1 MSTQHTP
8 RSPHPGLPRRRL
20 PGLMMAG
27 SAAVASTTGT
37 LAHADPGSR
46 PYRIRNPRFEDGLD
60 GWEVAGPP
68 GAAEVDDD
76 APLLRCSSSGGV
88 RVVVSQK
95 LQVRRPGWRTL
106 RARVRADGAV
116 PASSIALVARGVDQ
130 QVVLPVTGEHGA
142 SVEIAVSARLPAG
155 ELRIELRTESAEE
168 AWAEFTE
175 LRLEHDPTL
184 REVRGVDL
192 SGVPKNEECGAV
204 YLTADGTAPVDPVQ
218 VFADHGAT
226 TGRLRVWV
234 DPADGYCTPERTVEM
249 ARRIA
254 AAGMDVLIDFH
265 YSDTWTDPGAQG
277 TPAAWQGDAPHG
289 LPAAIADHTRATLV
303 ALREAGVDVAAV
315 QVGNEINP
323 GMLWPWGQTW
333 DVDPDDGVEGAR
345 FDALARFL
353 TAGSEAVT
361 EVFPDAE
368 VILHLTNIHDGVEGL
383 SSWFDEITA
392 REVPFDVI
400 GLSYYSYWHGT
411 FQDLQRA
418 ISVLADRFERDVIV
432 VETAYAHTLED
443 DPRSPFENIIAEP
456 SQLTRGY
463 PATPEGQATNFRA
476 VQDVAVAAP
485 TAGTRCR
492 GAIYWEPAWTAVDGA
507 GWDPEDPSSGN
518 AWENQSMFD
527 HEGRLL
533 PAPLS
538 ALS

>member
-8 RSPHPGLPRRRL
+8 RSPRPALPRRRL

-46 PYRIRNPRFEDGLD
+46 PYRLRNPRFEDGLH
-60 GWEVAGPP
+60 GWEVTGPP
-68 GAAEVDDD
+68 GAAEVDED
-76 APLLRCSSSGGV
+76 APLLRCRSSGGV
-88 RVVVSQK
+88 RVVVSQE

-116 PASSIALVARGVDQ
+116 PASSIVLVARGVDQ

-155 ELRIELRTESAEE
+155 ELRIELRTESEEE

-175 LRLEHDPTL
+175 LSLEHAPTL

-204 YLTADGTAPVDPVQ
+204 YLTADGTTPVDPVQ

-234 DPADGYCTPERTVEM
+234 DPADGYCTPERTVAM

-254 AAGMDVLIDFH
+254 AAGMDILIDFH

-277 TPAAWQGDAPHG
+277 TPAAWQADAPHG
-289 LPAAIADHTRATLV
+289 LPAAVADHTRATLV

-368 VILHLTNIHDGVEGL
+368 VILHLTNIHDGVDGL

-392 REVPFDVI
+392 RAVPFDVI

-418 ISVLADRFERDVIV
+418 ITVLADRFERDVIV

-463 PATPEGQATNFRA
+463 PATPEGQAANFRA

-485 TAGTRCR
+485 TTGTRCR

-538 ALS
+538 ALG